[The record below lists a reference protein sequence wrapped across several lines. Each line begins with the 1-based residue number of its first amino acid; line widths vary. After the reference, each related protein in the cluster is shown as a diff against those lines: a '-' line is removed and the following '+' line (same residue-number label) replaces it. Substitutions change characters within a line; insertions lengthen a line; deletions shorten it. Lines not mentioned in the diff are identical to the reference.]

1 MTTEETIDRWRSL
14 RRVTT
19 VVAVLGAA
27 SAVAAVVWHFGFS
40 APGVTRA
47 LAFLGMV
54 GAVAAGATA
63 VISRTTGQ
71 KAIFAILAVLSF
83 IASSSVFGMTF
94 S

>member
-1 MTTEETIDRWRSL
+1 MKREETIDRWRSL

-19 VVAVLGAA
+19 VVAVLGVAC
-27 SAVAAVVWHFGFS
+27 AVAAVVWHFAFS
-40 APGVTRA
+40 APGATRA
-47 LAFLGMV
+47 LAFLGMI

-63 VISRTTGQ
+63 VISRITGQ

>member
-1 MTTEETIDRWRSL
+1 MTTEQTIDRWRGL
-14 RRVTT
+14 RRIST
-19 VVAVLGAA
+19 VVAVLGVA

-40 APGVTRA
+40 APGATRA

-54 GAVAAGATA
+54 GAVAAGVTA
-63 VISRTTGQ
+63 VIGRTAGQ
-71 KAIFAILAVLSF
+71 KAIFAILAVLSL